1 MIANPLSNDKTK
13 IILDVVIIGAVIFV
27 IYYILKL
34 VKGVGNVGETILT
47 NPASEGAESA
57 ADKAGQALNT
67 IKQKPTK
74 SEAEMQTI
82 SNAIFDAGRVYNMGL
97 DIDEAK
103 IYRELT
109 KMQNDA
115 DVLLLVKTFGA
126 KYRYTFGIPTAGPY
140 DLFTF
145 VKNALGDS
153 KPDNDARSYITLI
166 NTNWSRKSTPIKAR
180 L

>member
-1 MIANPLSNDKTK
+1 MISNPISNDKSK

-27 IYYILKL
+27 LYYILKL
-34 VKGVGNVGETILT
+34 VKGVGNVGEAILT
-47 NPASEGAESA
+47 NPASEGAENASTLA
-57 ADKAGQALNT
+57 GKALKNLT
-67 IKQKPTK
+67 QKPTK

-82 SNAIFDAGRVYNMGL
+82 ANAIFDAGRVYNMGL
-97 DIDEAK
+97 DIDEDT

-115 DVLLLVKTFGA
+115 DVLLLVKIFGS
-126 KYRYTFGIPTAGPY
+126 KYRYTFGVPTAGPY

-153 KPDNDARSYITLI
+153 HPSNDPRKYVTLI